1 MRKSLLTPL
10 ICLLALVVFVILFHW
25 LFANRVRVELASGA
39 ASGIDFFWH
48 HSSWHRASSLTQIG
62 GVMFNNGNGVPISEE
77 GLFGMGYIFASIFV
91 AYWAMKYEAFRRERR
106 EEAERR
112 VSNGKV

>member
-39 ASGIDFFWH
+39 AAALTFFGIT
-48 HSSWHRASSLTQIG
+48 ALGTVLQ
-62 GVMFNNGNGVPISEE
+62 V
-77 GLFGMGYIFASIFV
+77 LL
-91 AYWAMKYEAFRRERR
+91 K
-106 EEAERR
+106 
-112 VSNGKV
+112 